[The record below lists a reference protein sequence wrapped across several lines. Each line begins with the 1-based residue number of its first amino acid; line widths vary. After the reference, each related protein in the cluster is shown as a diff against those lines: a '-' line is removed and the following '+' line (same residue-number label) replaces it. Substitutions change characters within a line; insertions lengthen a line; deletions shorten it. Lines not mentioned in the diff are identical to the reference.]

1 MSSTSNANTT
11 IGVELETQAANPAQG
26 TRTIEEQLPAGSA
39 QRTLTIEERARAL
52 TEGAGHLRNVTAIVT
67 DDVADVHH
75 RGFHLQLDTRVARLA
90 TQEPVKLLDQLADMG
105 FAWRDIARMI
115 RVSVPALRRWRSG
128 ERPTGDNRRAIAQLL
143 AFVQI
148 ITDQVYEPASWME
161 MQISSAAPIT
171 ALDLYADGH
180 LHVIFDLATG
190 NTTPEAA
197 LDSVQPD
204 WRDRFRSDWEVA
216 VADDGEPYI
225 RLKQTG
231 A

>member
-1 MSSTSNANTT
+1 MSSSTSDASAT
-11 IGVELETQAANPAQG
+11 IAHELEPQPA
-26 TRTIEEQLPAGSA
+26 PSA
-39 QRTLTIEERARAL
+39 QRTLTIEERAQEL
-52 TEGAGHLRNVTAIVT
+52 TEEAGYLRNITATVTE
-67 DDVADVHH
+67 DVADVHH
-75 RGFHLQLDTRVARLA
+75 RSFHLQLDTRVARLA
-90 TQEPVKLLDQLADMG
+90 KLDPAKLLDQLADVG

-143 AFVQI
+143 ALVQI

-161 MQISSAAPIT
+161 MQISSAAPTT

-180 LHVIFDLATG
+180 YQVIFDLATG
-190 NTTPEAA
+190 NITPDTA

-204 WRDRFRSDWEVA
+204 WRERFRSDWEVG

-225 RLKQTG
+225 RPKQVG